1 MKSLVENRWLGVI
14 VVAYLILGISYLLAT
29 PPLEASDEYKH
40 YPVVQYLQRE
50 GRMPV
55 LDPQDPGRWLQEAAQ
70 PPLYYALMAAL
81 TTWVDTGDLPQLHQ
95 LNKHAFIGDPNQV
108 ANKNLIIHDPQRE
121 AFPWHGS
128 VLAIYVIR
136 FATLLLGAGTVLL
149 TERIG
154 RLAFNRTVGLVAAA
168 LTAFNPMFLFVTT
181 AVNNDALA
189 ILLGHAAL
197 LLLLYIWREPPHPVH
212 GWRRFA
218 ALGFVLGLGL
228 LTKLSLAGL
237 LLLSGLLLV
246 IIARKRR
253 DVRYLFVSGALVA
266 LVAVAL
272 AAPWLW
278 RNWQLYGDATA
289 MNVFIAVQ
297 GSRESPITWRGWE
310 AEFGTFYRSF
320 WGLFGGV
327 NVAAPEPLYVIYNV
341 FALLASAGFG
351 LWLWR
356 RRGRD
361 PADPP
366 LWALLLAWPL
376 LLFLLLVRWNVI
388 SEAFQGRL
396 IFPALGALGAL
407 WSAGLMEWFPRRRR
421 NGAAVTTAVAAFL
434 IAALLPWQTIRPAYA
449 FPAPLEKV
457 PEAYQIGPMHF
468 HTSQTEIDLV
478 GAYVPPEQ
486 SVVAGGEPVRVVLY
500 WQAAQP
506 VDRDYLSSVQLL
518 GRDLQPV
525 ASLNRHPASGMI
537 PTGNWEAGQI
547 WRDEYRLTVA
557 QGAEAPSRLLVR
569 AALYDPRTERDLP
582 ITGPSGEPIEL
593 LVLGEA
599 RLAARPGAET
609 PRPPIAQAA
618 TLEDGIGFEG
628 YGLAPQPA
636 HAGTTV
642 EVALYWRAYSR
653 PQQDYTIFVH
663 LLDRPGA
670 EPINTGDGPPVEGY
684 YPTSFWH
691 SGDVIRDV
699 HRLPIPADLPPGEY
713 QIGVGVYN
721 PSTGRRLARA
731 DGGGDVVLMAL
742 QVVSG
747 D

>member
-1 MKSLVENRWLGVI
+1 
-14 VVAYLILGISYLLAT
+14 
-29 PPLEASDEYKH
+29 
-40 YPVVQYLQRE
+40 
-50 GRMPV
+50 
-55 LDPQDPGRWLQEAAQ
+55 
-70 PPLYYALMAAL
+70 
-81 TTWVDTGDLPQLHQ
+81 
-95 LNKHAFIGDPNQV
+95 
-108 ANKNLIIHDPQRE
+108 
-121 AFPWHGS
+121 
-128 VLAIYVIR
+128 
-136 FATLLLGAGTVLL
+136 
-149 TERIG
+149 
-154 RLAFNRTVGLVAAA
+154 
-168 LTAFNPMFLFVTT
+168 
-181 AVNNDALA
+181 
-189 ILLGHAAL
+189 
-197 LLLLYIWREPPHPVH
+197 
-212 GWRRFA
+212 
-218 ALGFVLGLGL
+218 
-228 LTKLSLAGL
+228 
-237 LLLSGLLLV
+237 
-246 IIARKRR
+246 
-253 DVRYLFVSGALVA
+253 
-266 LVAVAL
+266 
-272 AAPWLW
+272 
-278 RNWQLYGDATA
+278 
-289 MNVFIAVQ
+289 
-297 GSRESPITWRGWE
+297 
-310 AEFGTFYRSF
+310 
-320 WGLFGGV
+320 
-327 NVAAPEPLYVIYNV
+327 
-341 FALLASAGFG
+341 
-351 LWLWR
+351 
-356 RRGRD
+356 
-361 PADPP
+361 
-366 LWALLLAWPL
+366 
-376 LLFLLLVRWNVI
+376 
-388 SEAFQGRL
+388 
-396 IFPALGALGAL
+396 
-407 WSAGLMEWFPRRRR
+407 
-421 NGAAVTTAVAAFL
+421 
-434 IAALLPWQTIRPAYA
+434 
-449 FPAPLEKV
+449 
-457 PEAYQIGPMHF
+457 
-468 HTSQTEIDLV
+468 
-478 GAYVPPEQ
+478 
-486 SVVAGGEPVRVVLY
+486 LY

-506 VDRDYLSSVQLL
+506 VNRDYLSSVQLL